1 MGVVI
6 SVQAVLLG
14 CRLMAAVPY
23 GLLAI
28 VYPTVML
35 LSQIMLVCGV
45 SGVLHELGSARRLA
59 KSGEGFE
66 REP

>member
-1 MGVVI
+1 
-6 SVQAVLLG
+6 
-14 CRLMAAVPY
+14 MAAVPY